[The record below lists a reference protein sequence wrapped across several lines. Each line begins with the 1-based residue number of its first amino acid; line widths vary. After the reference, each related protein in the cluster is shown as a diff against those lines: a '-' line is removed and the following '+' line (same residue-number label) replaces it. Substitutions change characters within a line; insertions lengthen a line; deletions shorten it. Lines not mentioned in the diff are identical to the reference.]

1 MSGQLITNTDT
12 LLKDIMNKIMP
23 WSRNLYFLV
32 GYFYFSGFE
41 EIYKNLQNKN
51 LRILVGMDIETT
63 LNNRVREICYL
74 EETGRPLKSQVRDDY
89 FKNLVQSI
97 NESAFFDNR
106 TTEEAFRT
114 FINKI
119 KDGSLEIR
127 KTRDPNH
134 AKLYLFENDEHFNQG
149 REYPGT
155 LITGSSNLTHSGL
168 RGRQEINVTFR
179 EKHIFQEGMEVFNK
193 LWEHAVTI
201 ASLDNY
207 DEFNQNVL
215 EKVWI
220 EKTPKPF
227 LLYLRVLKEYLSY
240 DNDRDFKLPG
250 ELSDKM
256 MDLKYQIDAIERGLE
271 IIERHDGV
279 IIADVV
285 GLGKSIIASVI
296 AHNLGLRTIVICPP
310 HLKDQWEQYRRDFH
324 FQGEVYTSG
333 KIASALEDYKDIAD
347 EKLIIIDEAHKYKND
362 DTINYGLLHKLCMAN
377 KVILL
382 SATPL
387 NNEPKDIF
395 NMVSLFQLKEY
406 SSIRTVENLNDEFKR
421 LSRVYEAIKKSSK
434 DESQKEDVKRRI
446 KEVGDE
452 IRDLLFP
459 ILLRRTRLDLMNIE
473 RYKKDL
479 EAQGI
484 AFPKVNPPATMTY
497 TLDEW
502 EPIYWKTVEKIKPD
516 SDDEKG
522 TFSASRY
529 RPISYLKNQK
539 KYKEKLAAVFEDIKF
554 IELSQEQ
561 LAKFM
566 KRLLIRRFESSQKA
580 FLITLGNII
589 RSYELIEEWYD
600 KAGKIPF
607 FKKGTIPAVEALV
620 SDNENMDKDTIFDKI
635 MGLEKIG
642 KMKEKGLFFIEAV
655 DLRKEFRKD
664 LKKDKELLEN
674 IKKEWESHMM
684 WPDPKVLHFREH
696 IQKLL
701 KEVPNRKIVVF
712 SEFTDTV
719 DYLQEEMEKFGF
731 RSFSY
736 SANKASKENKHI
748 IRSNFDA
755 GFPEA
760 EQRDEYDILIATD
773 AISEGYN
780 LHRAGV
786 IVNFDIPYNPTRVIQ
801 RVGRINRIN
810 KKVFDELFIY
820 NYFPTETGERE
831 TGTKRISTLKIALF
845 NSLLGADTQILT
857 SEEDL
862 NSYFAEV
869 FIENMKSSEEL
880 SWDVEYRNVL
890 SEVETHYPEL
900 MKQAEELPLRTR
912 VRRSREKAQSGVL
925 VFAGKGDEYT
935 FKYCDAQGEIRS
947 ITAKEA
953 LELFKSDL
961 SEAGTPVSE
970 AFYEKYSK
978 LVQRLFLDKTS
989 KARDKVVNEAL
1000 SKLDLLKEITDDP
1013 GKKGYLSE
1021 LHRTI
1026 KEMGA
1031 IPKIFMRFIRQVHER
1046 SIEEDVTALM
1056 EEVSGDY
1063 IRAMFRKRD
1072 EIVQEK
1078 ETLILSEELI

>member
-1 MSGQLITNTDT
+1 MSGQLITNTDK
-12 LLKDIMNKIMP
+12 LLKDIMNNIMP
-23 WSRNLYFLV
+23 GAKNLYFLV

-41 EIYKNLQNKN
+41 EIYKNLQSKN
-51 LRILVGMDIETT
+51 LRILVGMDIEAT
-63 LNNRVREICYL
+63 LNNRIREICYL
-74 EETGRPLKSQVRDDY
+74 EEPGRPLKSQVRDDY
-89 FKNLVQSI
+89 YKNLVQSI
-97 NESAFFDNR
+97 NETAFFDNSN
-106 TTEEAFRT
+106 TEKAFRT
-114 FINKI
+114 FIDKL
-119 KDGSLEIR
+119 KDGTLEIR

-134 AKLYLFENDEHFNQG
+134 AKLYLFENDEQFNQG
-149 REYPGT
+149 GEYPGT

-168 RGRQEINVTFR
+168 KGRQEINVTFR
-179 EKHIFQEGMEVFNK
+179 EKHIFTEGLEVFNK
-193 LWEHAVTI
+193 LWDNAVSI
-201 ASLDNY
+201 ASLDNF
-207 DEFNQNVL
+207 DEFNRNVL
-215 EKVWI
+215 EKVWL

-240 DNDRDFKLPG
+240 DNDRAYKLPG
-250 ELSDKM
+250 ELSYKM
-256 MDLKYQIDAIERGLE
+256 MNLKYQIDAIERGLE
-271 IIERHDGV
+271 IIDRHDGV

-296 AHNLGLRTIVICPP
+296 AHNLGLRTIVISPP

-333 KIASALEDYKDIAD
+333 KIASALEDYKDTAD
-347 EKLIIIDEAHKYKND
+347 KKLIIVDEAHKYKND
-362 DTINYGLLHKLCMAN
+362 DTINYGLLHKLCMGN
-377 KVILL
+377 KVVLL

-421 LSRVYEAIKKSSK
+421 LNKVYQDIKKSSK
-434 DESQKEDVKRRI
+434 DESKKEDVKRRV

-452 IRDLLFP
+452 IRNLLFP
-459 ILLRRTRLDLMNIE
+459 ILLRRTRLDLLSIE
-473 RYKKDL
+473 KYKKDL

-484 AFPKVNPPATMTY
+484 AFPIVNPPGILSY
-497 TLDEW
+497 KLDEW
-502 EPIYWKTVEKIKPD
+502 EKIYWETVEKINPK
-516 SDDEKG
+516 SEDESG

-539 KYKEKLAAVFEDIKF
+539 KYQEKLAAVFEDIRF
-554 IELSQEQ
+554 IELSQEE

-580 FLITLGNII
+580 FLLTLSNII
-589 RSYELIEEWYD
+589 RSYELIEDWYD
-600 KAGKIPF
+600 NAGRIPF
-607 FKKGTIPAVEALV
+607 FKKGTIPAIEDLV
-620 SDNENMDKDTIFDKI
+620 SDNENMDQDTIFDEI

-642 KMKEKGLFFIEAV
+642 KMKEKGLFFIEAD

-664 LKKDKELLEN
+664 LKKDKALLEN

-684 WPDPKVLHFREH
+684 WPDPKVVHFREH

-701 KEVPNRKIVVF
+701 KDAPNRKIVVF

-719 DYLQEEMEKFGF
+719 DYLQDEMEKFGF

-736 SANKASKENKHI
+736 SANKASKENKNI
-748 IRSNFDA
+748 IQTNFDA
-755 GFPEA
+755 GLPEQ
-760 EQRDEYDILIATD
+760 EQSDDYDILIATD

-786 IVNFDIPYNPTRVIQ
+786 IINFDIPYNPTRVIQ

-810 KKVFDELFIY
+810 KKVFEELFIY

-862 NSYFAEV
+862 NSYFADK
-869 FIENMKSSEEL
+869 FIENMTDSEEL
-880 SWDVEYRNVL
+880 SWDVKYRNVL
-890 SEVETHYPEL
+890 SEAETHYPEI
-900 MKQAEELPLRTR
+900 MKKAEELPLRTR
-912 VRRSREKAQSGVL
+912 VRRSREKEKTGVL

-935 FKYCDAQGEIRS
+935 FKLCDAQGEVWT

-953 LELFKSDL
+953 LELFESDL
-961 SEAGTPVSE
+961 SEEGKTVSE

-978 LVQRLFLDKTS
+978 LVQRLFSDKTT
-989 KARDKVVNEAL
+989 KGRDKVVNEAL
-1000 SKLDLLKEITDDP
+1000 NKLDLLKEKTEDP
-1013 GKKGYLSE
+1013 AKKEYLSE
-1021 LHRTI
+1021 LHRAI
-1026 KEMGA
+1026 NEMGA
-1031 IPKIFMRFIRQVHER
+1031 IPKIFMRFIKQVHER
-1046 SIEEDVTALM
+1046 SIEEDVAALM